1 MDGLQHQI
9 NTLNQKVEQLHQI
22 VERLTGQ
29 LTVLASPHI
38 ASSPMSSDQP
48 LQPLPKLSHR
58 EEKLAT
64 AQTASIESQEES
76 ESVDNGYHNDNRY
89 SDSTSTELVGNSY
102 HYKNSHPETTELVGN
117 GYHHNSNGHNTVS
130 EPHLDSQ
137 KGYYRL
143 AMEHKDVLLEDKVPQ
158 TTLPDPLHEPS
169 VASDIQIRR
178 LMAQLTAAYNRI
190 AILEEQLIACR
201 MRS

>member
-29 LTVLASPHI
+29 LTGLASYNA
-38 ASSPMSSDQP
+38 ASSLTSSDKP

-58 EEKLAT
+58 EEKSAYAHAHL
-64 AQTASIESQEES
+64 IGSQENE
-76 ESVDNGYHNDNRY
+76 
-89 SDSTSTELVGNSY
+89 
-102 HYKNSHPETTELVGN
+102 ELVGN
-117 GYHHNSNGHNTVS
+117 GHHHSNSYGDSTELIGNGYHHDKNYNSPYVS
-130 EPHLDSQ
+130 DYQLDPQ
-137 KGYYRL
+137 KGYYR
-143 AMEHKDVLLEDKVPQ
+143 ATMEHKDVLLEDEMPK

-190 AILEEQLIACR
+190 AILEEQLVACR
-201 MRS
+201 MK